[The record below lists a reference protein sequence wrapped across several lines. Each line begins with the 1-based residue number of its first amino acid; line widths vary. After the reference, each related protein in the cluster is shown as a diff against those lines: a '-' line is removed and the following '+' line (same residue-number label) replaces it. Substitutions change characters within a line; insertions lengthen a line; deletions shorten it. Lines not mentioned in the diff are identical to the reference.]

1 MLGLCPL
8 LPNFFASIK
17 NFICFTSAVVPI
29 LDKAAINLESFITVF
44 LLQTWFLNEGVYL
57 LEGKVVNPRQI
68 KGEEIID
75 DLEQYCRREC

>member
-1 MLGLCPL
+1 M
-8 LPNFFASIK
+8 
-17 NFICFTSAVVPI
+17 VPI

>member
-1 MLGLCPL
+1 M
-8 LPNFFASIK
+8 
-17 NFICFTSAVVPI
+17 VPI

-44 LLQTWFLNEGVYL
+44 LLQTWFLNKGVYL
-57 LEGKVVNPRQI
+57 LEGKVVNLRQI